1 MSSDHTKDTDCRI
14 CTVLASEKPATAV
27 DQILAE
33 NDNYFAVSSIG
44 GFIPGWTLIF
54 PKAHILNL
62 SNDYARSEFLSF
74 ATHVTNVVSAEYGRC
89 VVFEHG
95 SNSHNSA
102 TSCGVHHAHM
112 HIVPF
117 SENIELLALQ
127 ESEDLLWK
135 RSQLNEVSSMANG
148 GEYLFCSNSFDA
160 LATKGVISLLNSPKS
175 QFFRKVLARAT
186 GFLNM
191 YDYKQY
197 KFNEVSENT
206 TQRLAK
212 KFAMAAVVD

>member
-1 MSSDHTKDTDCRI
+1 MNLDYTKDTDCRI
-14 CTVLASEKPATAV
+14 CKIMASEKPAAAV

-33 NDNYFAVSSIG
+33 SDNYFAVSSVG

-62 SNDYARSEFLSF
+62 SNNYSRSDFLNF

-135 RSQLNEVSSMANG
+135 PAQLAEVSSFANG
-148 GEYLFCSNSFDA
+148 DEYLFCSNSFDA
-160 LATKGVISLLNSPKS
+160 LATRGVISKLNSPKS

-197 KFNEVSENT
+197 KFNEVSEDT
-206 TQRLAK
+206 TKKLAK

>member
-1 MSSDHTKDTDCRI
+1 MSVDNRKDTDCRI
-14 CTVLASEKPATAV
+14 CTIVASKPAKAV

-33 NDNYFAVSSIG
+33 NDNYFAVSSVG

-54 PKAHILNL
+54 PKTHILNL
-62 SNDYARSEFLSF
+62 SNDYSRSEFLSF
-74 ATHVTNVVSAEYGRC
+74 AANVANVVSEEYGSC
-89 VVFEHG
+89 VAFEHG
-95 SNSHNSA
+95 SNSYNSA

-112 HIVPF
+112 HLVPF

-135 RSQLNEVSSMANG
+135 PAQLDEIRSLANG
-148 GEYLFCSNSFDA
+148 GEYLFCSNSFEG
-160 LATKGVISLLNSPKS
+160 LATKGIFAKLNSPKS

-186 GFLNM
+186 GFLTM

-197 KFNEVSENT
+197 KFNEVSEDT
-206 TQRLAK
+206 TQKLLK
-212 KFAMAAVVD
+212 KFAMAAVAE

>member
-1 MSSDHTKDTDCRI
+1 MSLDHTNDTDCRI
-14 CTVLASEKPATAV
+14 CTILSCKEPAMAV

-33 NDNYFAVSSIG
+33 NDSYFAVSSVG

-54 PKAHILNL
+54 PKAHFLNL
-62 SNDYARSEFLSF
+62 SNDYSRSEFLSF

-95 SNSHNSA
+95 SNSYNSA

-117 SENIELLALQ
+117 SDNIELLALQ

-135 RSQLNEVSSMANG
+135 PAQLAEVSSLADG

-160 LATKGVISLLNSPKS
+160 LATKGVISKLNSPKS

-197 KFNEVSENT
+197 KFNEVSEDT
-206 TQRLAK
+206 TQKLAK
-212 KFAMAAVVD
+212 KFAMAAVVE

>member
-1 MSSDHTKDTDCRI
+1 MSFDDSNCRI
-14 CTVLASEKPATAV
+14 CRLVESRKPIADV
-27 DQILAE
+27 DEILVE
-33 NDNYFAVSSIG
+33 NENYFAISSIG

-62 SNDYARSEFLSF
+62 ANEYSNSDFLSF
-74 ATHVTNVVSAEYGRC
+74 VTHVKNIVSDEYGRC

-95 SNSHNSA
+95 SNSHISA

-135 RSQLNEVSSMANG
+135 SLHLKDVTSFSNG
-148 GEYLFCSNSFDA
+148 DEYLFCSNSFDGM
-160 LATKGVISLLNSPKS
+160 ATKGVISKLNSPKS

-191 YDYKQY
+191 YDYKYY
-197 KFNEVSENT
+197 KFNEVSEDT
-206 TQRLAK
+206 TRKLLK
-212 KFAMAAVVD
+212 RFGMVAVK